1 MAYNSNKGPQH
12 TGDLQYE
19 GDPNDVQ
26 IDFENDEIALKTGGV
41 QRVVLT
47 NAELSSS
54 GIFRSVGSLSGSG
67 DIAVSGAMHAANF
80 YGVGAGISGVTA
92 TAVSGTTAQLTTGV
106 ETSGYLKVTGSSTLS
121 ALTVTTLSASG
132 ATHTDGVTT
141 IGNTL
146 ATTGSITAGTTVTAT
161 TTLLGNTLDIG
172 GSDFIVTANGVV
184 SGSGRLTCT
193 SLSASGESHF
203 SGNVGIGTANPN
215 YDLHVNGAGATVVAI
230 DGGASADAYL
240 KFATNG
246 TEKAHIKQGSGGN
259 TIITNDVAG
268 KNLQLQARP
277 SAGAASTYIFL
288 DGASESVLVAKPVS
302 ASNTLHHVGA
312 ATFGSTI
319 AATGSLTA
327 TGLYSTDLISGSL
340 GMHVDAPATF
350 GATVAVTG
358 SVTAAS
364 FSGSG
369 TVSGSTFYVE
379 NKIIHTGDT
388 DTYINFTTDDIN
400 ITAGGV
406 NFVDFTSG
414 SQHDV
419 TFNEAGVDIDFR
431 VETADESHMLFIE
444 GSSNRMSIGD
454 NTGTPGA
461 TVEIKNHA
469 SVGAT
474 GVPLLQLNNNDTDQ
488 QCLDINAGN
497 IDANVVNITAND
509 VTTARVLAIGA
520 DGLTTGNALY
530 VDDNSSNTGTRN
542 TALIIQNDAAAI
554 NAKALAVQSDGGKT
568 GVKID
573 KNYSDLTEASIV
585 GLDIDWD
592 KTGASTSDNTM
603 YGIQLDMDNT
613 TATNGTNYMYG
624 LHVTPT
630 LTHAANA
637 GSTFVYGALIN
648 AQGGSNGTSF
658 VQGARIEAGGGDI
671 NYGLQLDVEDGGVD
685 LRIESSADNGD
696 YFQIQTTTAGAT
708 TITTVDDGGAAA
720 HLTFNVDGDIT
731 LDPVGNNV
739 IVDGNVSGSGT
750 LYGAGAATFS
760 STIAATGSVTAVGLY
775 STELISGSLGLHVD
789 QPASFGDIVTV
800 TASVGVGIA
809 APKTALDVHHD
820 PTTLDNDTGG
830 GEVVKFGTGT
840 LTAGKMYYLHS
851 GSSWEQ
857 TDMILAESGATSML
871 GIAMGSSPT
880 ADGLLVRGFYDV
892 NSYFSG
898 AFVVGQPVYISAP
911 GYLTTMRPSGSA
923 EVVRRVGHCTTTAN
937 VVYFNP
943 SLEYIELV

>member
-54 GIFRSVGSLSGSG
+54 GIFRSAGSLSGSG

-80 YGVGAGISGVTA
+80 YGVGGGISGVTA

-121 ALTVTTLSASG
+121 VLTVTTLSASG

-184 SGSGRLTCT
+184 SGSGTLTCT

-203 SGNVGIGTANPN
+203 SGNVGIGIANPN

-277 SAGAASTYIFL
+277 AAGAASTYIFL

-302 ASNTLHHVGA
+302 GSNTLHHVGA

-327 TGLYSTDLISGSL
+327 AGVYSTDLISGSL
-340 GMHVDAPATF
+340 GMHIDAPATF
-350 GATVAVTG
+350 GADIAT
-358 SVTAAS
+358 
-364 FSGSG
+364 SGSMSG
-369 TVSGSTFYVE
+369 SSTLQAVGATTLGNNLTVSGTTNLKALFAQATQATTISASSTLQAV
-379 NKIIHTGDT
+379 
-388 DTYINFTTDDIN
+388 
-400 ITAGGV
+400 
-406 NFVDFTSG
+406 
-414 SQHDV
+414 
-419 TFNEAGVDIDFR
+419 
-431 VETADESHMLFIE
+431 
-444 GSSNRMSIGD
+444 
-454 NTGTPGA
+454 GA
-461 TVEIKNHA
+461 TV
-469 SVGAT
+469 
-474 GVPLLQLNNNDTDQ
+474 L
-488 QCLDINAGN
+488 GN
-497 IDANVVNITAND
+497 T
-509 VTTARVLAIGA
+509 
-520 DGLTTGNALY
+520 
-530 VDDNSSNTGTRN
+530 
-542 TALIIQNDAAAI
+542 
-554 NAKALAVQSDGGKT
+554 
-568 GVKID
+568 
-573 KNYSDLTEASIV
+573 
-585 GLDIDWD
+585 
-592 KTGASTSDNTM
+592 
-603 YGIQLDMDNT
+603 
-613 TATNGTNYMYG
+613 
-624 LHVTPT
+624 LHV
-630 LTHAANA
+630 
-637 GSTFVYGALIN
+637 S
-648 AQGGSNGTSF
+648 
-658 VQGARIEAGGGDI
+658 
-671 NYGLQLDVEDGGVD
+671 
-685 LRIESSADNGD
+685 
-696 YFQIQTTTAGAT
+696 
-708 TITTVDDGGAAA
+708 
-720 HLTFNVDGDIT
+720 
-731 LDPVGNNV
+731 
-739 IVDGNVSGSGT
+739 
-750 LYGAGAATFS
+750 GAATLAGQLTVINGVAAEFLGNTTFGNAAADTVTFTANSKFNAPISS
-760 STIAATGSVTAVGLY
+760 STTFHNVGTSTFGAPVACSGSVTAVGLY

-840 LTAGKMYYLHS
+840 LTTGKMYYLHT

-857 TDMILAESGATSML
+857 TDTIIAASGGVGLL
-871 GIAMGSSPT
+871 GIAVGSNPAT
-880 ADGLLVRGFYDV
+880 NGLLVRGFYDV
-892 NSYFSG
+892 HSYLSG
-898 AFVVGQPVYISAP
+898 AFAAGQPVYVSAP
-911 GYLTTMRPSGSA
+911 GYITTMRPSGST
-923 EVVRRVGHCTTTAN
+923 EIVRQVGYCTTTAN
-937 VVYFNP
+937 VIYFNP
-943 SLEYIELV
+943 SSEYIELV

>member
-302 ASNTLHHVGA
+302 GSNTLHHVGA

-327 TGLYSTDLISGSL
+327 TGVYSTDLISGSL
-340 GMHVDAPATF
+340 GMHIDAPATF
-350 GATVAVTG
+350 GADIAT
-358 SVTAAS
+358 
-364 FSGSG
+364 SGSMSG
-369 TVSGSTFYVE
+369 SSTLQAVGATTLGNNLTVSG
-379 NKIIHTGDT
+379 
-388 DTYINFTTDDIN
+388 TTN
-400 ITAGGV
+400 LKA
-406 NFVDFTSG
+406 
-414 SQHDV
+414 
-419 TFNEAGVDIDFR
+419 
-431 VETADESHMLFIE
+431 LFAQATQATTISA
-444 GSSNRMSIGD
+444 SSALQAV
-454 NTGTPGA
+454 GA
-461 TVEIKNHA
+461 TV
-469 SVGAT
+469 
-474 GVPLLQLNNNDTDQ
+474 L
-488 QCLDINAGN
+488 GN
-497 IDANVVNITAND
+497 T
-509 VTTARVLAIGA
+509 
-520 DGLTTGNALY
+520 
-530 VDDNSSNTGTRN
+530 
-542 TALIIQNDAAAI
+542 
-554 NAKALAVQSDGGKT
+554 
-568 GVKID
+568 
-573 KNYSDLTEASIV
+573 
-585 GLDIDWD
+585 
-592 KTGASTSDNTM
+592 
-603 YGIQLDMDNT
+603 
-613 TATNGTNYMYG
+613 
-624 LHVTPT
+624 LHV
-630 LTHAANA
+630 
-637 GSTFVYGALIN
+637 S
-648 AQGGSNGTSF
+648 
-658 VQGARIEAGGGDI
+658 
-671 NYGLQLDVEDGGVD
+671 
-685 LRIESSADNGD
+685 
-696 YFQIQTTTAGAT
+696 
-708 TITTVDDGGAAA
+708 
-720 HLTFNVDGDIT
+720 
-731 LDPVGNNV
+731 
-739 IVDGNVSGSGT
+739 
-750 LYGAGAATFS
+750 GAATLAGQLTVINGVAAEFLGNTTFGNAAADTVTFTANSKFNAPISS
-760 STIAATGSVTAVGLY
+760 STTFHNVGTSTFGAPMACSASFTSVGVY
-775 STELISGSLGLHVD
+775 STDLISGSLGLHVD

-840 LTAGKMYYLHS
+840 LTTGKMYYLHT

-857 TDMILAESGATSML
+857 TDSVLAASGGVGLL
-871 GIAMGSSPT
+871 GIAVGSNPAT
-880 ADGLLVRGFYDV
+880 NGLLVRGFYDV
-892 NSYFSG
+892 HSYLSG
-898 AFVVGQPVYISAP
+898 AFAAGQPVYVSAP
-911 GYLTTMRPSGSA
+911 GYITTMRPSGST
-923 EVVRRVGHCTTTAN
+923 EIVRQVGYCTTTAN
-937 VVYFNP
+937 VIYFNP
-943 SLEYIELV
+943 SSEYIELV

>member
-1 MAYNSNKGPQH
+1 MAYNSN
-12 TGDLQYE
+12 
-19 GDPNDVQ
+19 
-26 IDFENDEIALKTGGV
+26 NDEIALKTGGV

-302 ASNTLHHVGA
+302 GSNTLHHVGA

-327 TGLYSTDLISGSL
+327 TGVYSTDLISGSL
-340 GMHVDAPATF
+340 GMHIDAPATF
-350 GATVAVTG
+350 GADIAT
-358 SVTAAS
+358 
-364 FSGSG
+364 SGSMSG
-369 TVSGSTFYVE
+369 SSTLQAVGATTLGNNLTVSG
-379 NKIIHTGDT
+379 
-388 DTYINFTTDDIN
+388 TTN
-400 ITAGGV
+400 LKA
-406 NFVDFTSG
+406 
-414 SQHDV
+414 
-419 TFNEAGVDIDFR
+419 
-431 VETADESHMLFIE
+431 LFAQATQATTISA
-444 GSSNRMSIGD
+444 SSALQAV
-454 NTGTPGA
+454 GA
-461 TVEIKNHA
+461 TV
-469 SVGAT
+469 
-474 GVPLLQLNNNDTDQ
+474 L
-488 QCLDINAGN
+488 GN
-497 IDANVVNITAND
+497 T
-509 VTTARVLAIGA
+509 
-520 DGLTTGNALY
+520 
-530 VDDNSSNTGTRN
+530 
-542 TALIIQNDAAAI
+542 
-554 NAKALAVQSDGGKT
+554 
-568 GVKID
+568 
-573 KNYSDLTEASIV
+573 
-585 GLDIDWD
+585 
-592 KTGASTSDNTM
+592 
-603 YGIQLDMDNT
+603 
-613 TATNGTNYMYG
+613 
-624 LHVTPT
+624 LHV
-630 LTHAANA
+630 
-637 GSTFVYGALIN
+637 S
-648 AQGGSNGTSF
+648 
-658 VQGARIEAGGGDI
+658 
-671 NYGLQLDVEDGGVD
+671 
-685 LRIESSADNGD
+685 
-696 YFQIQTTTAGAT
+696 
-708 TITTVDDGGAAA
+708 
-720 HLTFNVDGDIT
+720 
-731 LDPVGNNV
+731 
-739 IVDGNVSGSGT
+739 
-750 LYGAGAATFS
+750 GAATLAGQLTVINGVAAEFLGNTTFGNAAADTVTFTANSKFNAPISS
-760 STIAATGSVTAVGLY
+760 STTFHNVGTSTFGAPMACSASFTSVGVY
-775 STELISGSLGLHVD
+775 STDLISGSLGLHVD

-840 LTAGKMYYLHS
+840 LTTGKMYYLHT

-857 TDMILAESGATSML
+857 TDSVLAASGGVGLL
-871 GIAMGSSPT
+871 GIAVGSNPAT
-880 ADGLLVRGFYDV
+880 NGLLVRGFYDV
-892 NSYFSG
+892 HSYLSG
-898 AFVVGQPVYISAP
+898 AFAAGQPVYVSAP
-911 GYLTTMRPSGSA
+911 GYITTMRPSGST
-923 EVVRRVGHCTTTAN
+923 EIVRQVGYCTTTAN
-937 VVYFNP
+937 VIYFNP
-943 SLEYIELV
+943 SSEYIELV

>member
-302 ASNTLHHVGA
+302 GSNTLHHVGA

-327 TGLYSTDLISGSL
+327 TGVYSTDLISGSL
-340 GMHVDAPATF
+340 GMHIDAPATF
-350 GATVAVTG
+350 GADIAT
-358 SVTAAS
+358 
-364 FSGSG
+364 SGSMSG
-369 TVSGSTFYVE
+369 SSTLQAVGATTLGNNLTVSG
-379 NKIIHTGDT
+379 
-388 DTYINFTTDDIN
+388 TTN
-400 ITAGGV
+400 LKA
-406 NFVDFTSG
+406 
-414 SQHDV
+414 
-419 TFNEAGVDIDFR
+419 
-431 VETADESHMLFIE
+431 LFAQATQATTISA
-444 GSSNRMSIGD
+444 SSALQAV
-454 NTGTPGA
+454 GA
-461 TVEIKNHA
+461 TV
-469 SVGAT
+469 
-474 GVPLLQLNNNDTDQ
+474 L
-488 QCLDINAGN
+488 GN
-497 IDANVVNITAND
+497 T
-509 VTTARVLAIGA
+509 
-520 DGLTTGNALY
+520 
-530 VDDNSSNTGTRN
+530 
-542 TALIIQNDAAAI
+542 
-554 NAKALAVQSDGGKT
+554 
-568 GVKID
+568 
-573 KNYSDLTEASIV
+573 
-585 GLDIDWD
+585 
-592 KTGASTSDNTM
+592 
-603 YGIQLDMDNT
+603 
-613 TATNGTNYMYG
+613 
-624 LHVTPT
+624 LHV
-630 LTHAANA
+630 
-637 GSTFVYGALIN
+637 S
-648 AQGGSNGTSF
+648 
-658 VQGARIEAGGGDI
+658 
-671 NYGLQLDVEDGGVD
+671 
-685 LRIESSADNGD
+685 
-696 YFQIQTTTAGAT
+696 
-708 TITTVDDGGAAA
+708 
-720 HLTFNVDGDIT
+720 
-731 LDPVGNNV
+731 
-739 IVDGNVSGSGT
+739 
-750 LYGAGAATFS
+750 GAATLAGQLTVINGVAAEFLGNTTFGNAAADTVTFTANSKFNAPISS
-760 STIAATGSVTAVGLY
+760 STTFHNVGTSTFGAPMACSASFTSVGVY
-775 STELISGSLGLHVD
+775 STDLISGSLGLHVD

-809 APKTALDVHHD
+809 APKTAL
-820 PTTLDNDTGG
+820 
-830 GEVVKFGTGT
+830 
-840 LTAGKMYYLHS
+840 
-851 GSSWEQ
+851 
-857 TDMILAESGATSML
+857 
-871 GIAMGSSPT
+871 
-880 ADGLLVRGFYDV
+880 
-892 NSYFSG
+892 
-898 AFVVGQPVYISAP
+898 
-911 GYLTTMRPSGSA
+911 
-923 EVVRRVGHCTTTAN
+923 VGHCGW
-937 VVYFNP
+937 
-943 SLEYIELV
+943 

>member
-184 SGSGRLTCT
+184 SGSGTLTCT

-203 SGNVGIGTANPN
+203 SGNVGIGIANPN

-302 ASNTLHHVGA
+302 GSNTLHHVGA

-327 TGLYSTDLISGSL
+327 TGVYSTDLISGSL
-340 GMHVDAPATF
+340 GMHIDAPATF
-350 GATVAVTG
+350 GADIAT
-358 SVTAAS
+358 
-364 FSGSG
+364 SGSMSG
-369 TVSGSTFYVE
+369 SSTLQAVGATTLGNNLTVSG
-379 NKIIHTGDT
+379 
-388 DTYINFTTDDIN
+388 TTNLKALVAQATQATTIS
-400 ITAGGV
+400 A
-406 NFVDFTSG
+406 
-414 SQHDV
+414 
-419 TFNEAGVDIDFR
+419 
-431 VETADESHMLFIE
+431 
-444 GSSNRMSIGD
+444 SSALQAV
-454 NTGTPGA
+454 GA
-461 TVEIKNHA
+461 TV
-469 SVGAT
+469 
-474 GVPLLQLNNNDTDQ
+474 L
-488 QCLDINAGN
+488 GN
-497 IDANVVNITAND
+497 T
-509 VTTARVLAIGA
+509 
-520 DGLTTGNALY
+520 
-530 VDDNSSNTGTRN
+530 
-542 TALIIQNDAAAI
+542 
-554 NAKALAVQSDGGKT
+554 
-568 GVKID
+568 
-573 KNYSDLTEASIV
+573 
-585 GLDIDWD
+585 
-592 KTGASTSDNTM
+592 
-603 YGIQLDMDNT
+603 
-613 TATNGTNYMYG
+613 
-624 LHVTPT
+624 LHV
-630 LTHAANA
+630 
-637 GSTFVYGALIN
+637 S
-648 AQGGSNGTSF
+648 
-658 VQGARIEAGGGDI
+658 
-671 NYGLQLDVEDGGVD
+671 
-685 LRIESSADNGD
+685 
-696 YFQIQTTTAGAT
+696 
-708 TITTVDDGGAAA
+708 
-720 HLTFNVDGDIT
+720 
-731 LDPVGNNV
+731 
-739 IVDGNVSGSGT
+739 
-750 LYGAGAATFS
+750 GAATLAGQLTVINGVAAEFLGNTTFGNAAADTVTFTANSKFNAPISS
-760 STIAATGSVTAVGLY
+760 STTFHNVGTSTFGAPVACSGSVTAVGLY

-809 APKTALDVHHD
+809 APKTALDVHHN

-840 LTAGKMYYLHS
+840 LTTGKMYYLHT

-857 TDMILAESGATSML
+857 TDSIIAASGGVGLL
-871 GIAMGSSPT
+871 GIAVGSNPAT
-880 ADGLLVRGFYDV
+880 NGLLVRGFYDV
-892 NSYFSG
+892 HSYLSG
-898 AFVVGQPVYISAP
+898 AFAAGQPVYVSAP
-911 GYLTTMRPSGSA
+911 GYITTMRPSGST
-923 EVVRRVGHCTTTAN
+923 EIVRQVGYCTTTAN
-937 VVYFNP
+937 VIYFNP
-943 SLEYIELV
+943 SSEYIELV

>member
-121 ALTVTTLSASG
+121 VLTVTTLSASG

-146 ATTGSITAGTTVTAT
+146 ATAGSITAGTTVTAT

-184 SGSGRLTCT
+184 SGSGTLTCT

-203 SGNVGIGTANPN
+203 SGNVGIGIANPN

-302 ASNTLHHVGA
+302 GSNTLHHVGA

-327 TGLYSTDLISGSL
+327 TGVYSTDLISGSL
-340 GMHVDAPATF
+340 GMHIDAPATF
-350 GATVAVTG
+350 GADIAT
-358 SVTAAS
+358 
-364 FSGSG
+364 SGSMSG
-369 TVSGSTFYVE
+369 SSTLQAVGATTLGNNLTVSG
-379 NKIIHTGDT
+379 
-388 DTYINFTTDDIN
+388 TTNLKALVAQATQATTIS
-400 ITAGGV
+400 A
-406 NFVDFTSG
+406 
-414 SQHDV
+414 
-419 TFNEAGVDIDFR
+419 
-431 VETADESHMLFIE
+431 
-444 GSSNRMSIGD
+444 SSALQAV
-454 NTGTPGA
+454 GA
-461 TVEIKNHA
+461 TV
-469 SVGAT
+469 
-474 GVPLLQLNNNDTDQ
+474 L
-488 QCLDINAGN
+488 GN
-497 IDANVVNITAND
+497 T
-509 VTTARVLAIGA
+509 
-520 DGLTTGNALY
+520 
-530 VDDNSSNTGTRN
+530 
-542 TALIIQNDAAAI
+542 
-554 NAKALAVQSDGGKT
+554 
-568 GVKID
+568 
-573 KNYSDLTEASIV
+573 
-585 GLDIDWD
+585 
-592 KTGASTSDNTM
+592 
-603 YGIQLDMDNT
+603 
-613 TATNGTNYMYG
+613 
-624 LHVTPT
+624 LHV
-630 LTHAANA
+630 
-637 GSTFVYGALIN
+637 S
-648 AQGGSNGTSF
+648 
-658 VQGARIEAGGGDI
+658 
-671 NYGLQLDVEDGGVD
+671 
-685 LRIESSADNGD
+685 
-696 YFQIQTTTAGAT
+696 
-708 TITTVDDGGAAA
+708 
-720 HLTFNVDGDIT
+720 
-731 LDPVGNNV
+731 
-739 IVDGNVSGSGT
+739 
-750 LYGAGAATFS
+750 GAATLAGQLTVINGVAAEFLGNTTFGNAAADTVTFTANSKFNAPISS
-760 STIAATGSVTAVGLY
+760 STTFHNVGTSTFGAPVACSGSVTAVGLY

-809 APKTALDVHHD
+809 APKTALDVHHN

-840 LTAGKMYYLHS
+840 LTTGKMYYLHT

-857 TDMILAESGATSML
+857 TDSIIAASGGVGLL
-871 GIAMGSSPT
+871 GIAVGSNPAT
-880 ADGLLVRGFYDV
+880 NGLLVRGFYDV
-892 NSYFSG
+892 HSYLSG
-898 AFVVGQPVYISAP
+898 AFAAGQPVYVSAP
-911 GYLTTMRPSGSA
+911 GYITTMRPSGST
-923 EVVRRVGHCTTTAN
+923 EIVRQVGYCTTTAN
-937 VVYFNP
+937 VIYFNP
-943 SLEYIELV
+943 SSEYIELV